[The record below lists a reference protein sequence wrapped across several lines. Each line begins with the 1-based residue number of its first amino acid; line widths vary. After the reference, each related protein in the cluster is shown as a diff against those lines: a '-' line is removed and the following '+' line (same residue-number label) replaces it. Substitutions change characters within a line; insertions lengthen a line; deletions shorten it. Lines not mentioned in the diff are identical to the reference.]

1 MVHINK
7 VKALINLLAI
17 INKLLE
23 VINVIM
29 ILFTNL
35 QKSYNYLVIALKFI
49 KIIELI
55 MDYMITRLNYKV
67 T

>member
-7 VKALINLLAI
+7 VKVLINLLAI

-35 QKSYNYLVIALKFI
+35 QKSYNYLFIALKFI